1 MPSFLEELLNPT
13 IRGANPWEAQGWE
26 AGGPLAGRFAGD
38 PAQAPAIP
46 PGWMPELTPKQ
57 KAPIEIDYS
66 GGVPQPYRGR
76 APSTK
81 ELWDRDASKF
91 QETNPIPPGE
101 LPQMN
106 AQAPIPGL
114 LGANIAPQMP
124 PGVQGAPQV
133 APLPP
138 PINVGPAPGTPPQP
152 PVMASS
158 APSVAPGAPP
168 VAPAGAGGPPTD
180 VSAQSRV
187 VPPAGPGQPKGLL
200 QRFDE
205 MTQKNPALLMSLAS
219 GFLGAPSLATGASRA
234 FGNAANAL
242 PVDQAMNLKSQG
254 PAATYRALLQ
264 AGVPPHLALAASQN
278 PEILKQIAPSYLADR
293 KAEIKTLKS
302 KDLLGNESER
312 MVSVNPYTNEVKDLT
327 PEVRG
332 GNKDVGG
339 GISIT
344 PQMTQ
349 AMQQPEAIDPA
360 TGKDEAFI
368 KALDPVTRD
377 AVLAADRGDLG
388 VSSRNLQKLQPLIT
402 RYNPNWNIGDFTQ
415 RQKFR
420 TEMGSATPSSWGG
433 QRQLVGTSLGHLAD
447 AADAAS
453 KLDNSNGLGI
463 APLGHAA
470 NWAKNTLSTEN
481 AAKVNQLNETAARF
495 AGEVGKLYS
504 GSTGGGVHE
513 REATAARFGSV
524 KTSAELIGALEA
536 SKELITSKI
545 NSLQAQAETNL
556 GQSHASKVDILGRLG
571 REAIAKID
579 RSIERLKGEG
589 SRGGENNPS
598 VIKPVQWKVITP

>member
-1 MPSFLEELLNPT
+1 MPSFLEELLNGPT
-13 IRGANPWEAQGWE
+13 IDGANPWEP
-26 AGGPLAGRFAGD
+26 GPMRAVPKPGPSPL
-38 PAQAPAIP
+38 IP
-46 PGWMPELTPKQ
+46 PEWMPDLAPKQ
-57 KAPIEIDYS
+57 KGPIEIDYS

-81 ELWDRDASKF
+81 ELWDQGASKY
-91 QETNPIPPGE
+91 QETNPVPPAQ
-101 LPQMN
+101 LPQM
-106 AQAPIPGL
+106 AGQAPIPGL
-114 LGANIAPQMP
+114 LGNNIAPQLP
-124 PGVQGAPQV
+124 PGLQGAPAV
-133 APLPP
+133 PPLPP
-138 PINVGPAPGTPPQP
+138 PIEVGQAPGTPPTP

-158 APSVAPGAPP
+158 APPVAPGGSPGAPGGVP
-168 VAPAGAGGPPTD
+168 GAPTD
-180 VSAQSRV
+180 VSAQSRPGMI
-187 VPPAGPGQPKGLL
+187 PPGAPGQPKGLL

-205 MTQKNPALLMSLAS
+205 MTQRNPALLLSLAA
-219 GFLGAPSLATGASRA
+219 GFSGAPSFGTGMSRA
-234 FGNAANAL
+234 FGNAAGAL

-332 GNKDVGG
+332 GGGRDVGG
-339 GISIT
+339 GVSIT

-349 AMQQPEAIDPA
+349 AMQQPETYDPT
-360 TGKDEAFI
+360 TGKDEAFL
-368 KALDPVTRD
+368 KALDPVARS
-377 AVLAADRGDLG
+377 AVEAADRGDLG

-402 RYNPNWNIGDFTQ
+402 RYNPNWNIGDFQQ

-420 TEMGSATPSSWGG
+420 TEMGSASPTLWGG

-447 AADAAS
+447 AAEAAS

-481 AAKVNQLNETAARF
+481 AAKVNHLNETAARF

-524 KTSAELIGALEA
+524 KTSAELVGALEA

-556 GQSHASKVDILGRLG
+556 GASHAQKVDILGRLG

-589 SRGGENNPS
+589 SRGSEDSPS
-598 VIKPVQWKVITP
+598 TIKPVQWKVVTP